1 MVYLNINIVKIYYI
15 QNIIIYKSST
25 CSVEDVDDSF
35 AEVFK
40 DSIDNFLLILSK
52 FDNGRGRD
60 ADEIDTFKSE

>member
-1 MVYLNINIVKIYYI
+1 MV
-15 QNIIIYKSST
+15 